1 MKDKYQCYW
10 RDKTGKYFY
19 QVTDKNILPR
29 WRGVILYRKI
39 YFPRK
44 NISKYEGVR
53 ATESVDYLR
62 LYCEK
67 ISESEFKKFI
77 K

>member
-1 MKDKYQCYW
+1 MDKYQGYW
-10 RDKTGKYFY
+10 KVKGSDKIY
-19 QVTDKNILPR
+19 QVIDKNILPR
-29 WRGVILYRKI
+29 WRNVILYRKI

-44 NISKYEGVR
+44 NISKYEGIR
-53 ATESVDYLR
+53 TTETVDYLR
-62 LYCEK
+62 LHCER